1 MPSADFVHD
10 RRLKQLMILNI
21 HAIVHLSWPIKV
33 SQTSVC
39 STIFEPLKTRTK
51 CLLIAT
57 VGLNQN

>member
-10 RRLKQLMILNI
+10 RRLKQLMILNV

-39 STIFEPLKTRTK
+39 STLFEPLKTTVELSV
-51 CLLIAT
+51 CL
-57 VGLNQN
+57 